1 MAKLSVREVK
11 GILAAEKADAL
22 SAMSANKLSEQRRD
36 AMEYFLGDMSRD
48 MPKITGRSSVIST
61 DVADTIDG
69 LMPGLLEIFCGSDEV
84 VRFDP
89 VGPEDVEAADQE
101 SQYVSHVFMNKN
113 PGFTLLQTGFLDGL
127 LSKTGIFKV
136 WWEQSNKE
144 EHETYLDQDDGA
156 FALLAMDPE
165 NEIVEHTQHEE
176 SGGEFGQYILTHD
189 VTIRRKY
196 SKGCAKVEN
205 VPPEEFGVARRTKRI
220 QDCPYC
226 FHEPSGGRL
235 QHELIE
241 EGYDED
247 QIKTLNTYNITGGGM
262 ETKARDSVDESST
275 TGESDGG
282 INPPLRP
289 IQITEHYC
297 RLDYEGD
304 GKTALYKITTGGD
317 DGVVLL
323 KDGKPDI
330 VRQDYVPFAV
340 LHPDPL
346 PHRFFGRS
354 IADKT
359 METQR
364 IKTKLTRELLDN
376 LSLMNNQ
383 QVEIAESHAGPST
396 IDDLIN
402 KKIGG
407 IVRTK
412 QPGGLMPVVIQPIA
426 DSIIPHL
433 QYFDS
438 EREWR
443 TGVTRQGM
451 GLDAAALQNQTA
463 TAAQQLHNATQAKLK
478 RIARNFADGVEDL
491 FWLLHAVIRKNGSQP
506 DTVRLR
512 EKWVQV
518 DPRQWKSRDDMSITV
533 GLGSGGKQEQLNN
546 QMLLIQSQ
554 DQAAAI
560 GMVRPKHFYQSAK
573 DLIKIL
579 DKKDVSLYFQ
589 DPGEDAEMPDNTM
602 KDPAIIKAQMD
613 GQIRMQ
619 ELQAKN
625 EIEKTQAQA
634 DIVTNNTKVQGD
646 LALAREKMQMEMA
659 MKQEEHAMKMQEMR
673 MKMASTMMS
682 AQVKAESEEHTM
694 HHQTAM
700 GEQKMQ
706 HAKASGDQKL
716 QGQAAQTAMKM
727 GPKDKEG
734 KPQPNMKLIEQ
745 IMAGSAP
752 TVPTKGKTKKRLKKV
767 GPGEWEVTE
776 Q

>member
-1 MAKLSVREVK
+1 MAKLSTREVK
-11 GILAAEKADAL
+11 GILAAEKADSL
-22 SAMSANKLSEQRRD
+22 SSMAANKLSEQRTD
-36 AMEYFLGDMSRD
+36 AMNYFLGDMSKD

-113 PGFTLLQTGFLDGL
+113 PGFNLLQTGFLDGL

-136 WWEQSNKE
+136 WWEQSDKE
-144 EHETYLDQDDGA
+144 ERETYLDQDDGA

-165 NEIVEHTQHEE
+165 NEIVEHTPNEPYAE
-176 SGGEFGQYILTHD
+176 GQPPTHD
-189 VTIRRKY
+189 VTIARKY
-196 SKGCAKVEN
+196 TRGCAKVEN

-241 EGYDED
+241 EGYDEA
-247 QIKTLNTYNITGGGM
+247 QIKDLPTYTITGGGM
-262 ETKARDSVDESST
+262 ESSARDSVDESST
-275 TGESDGG
+275 SGEDGG
-282 INPPLRP
+282 LNPPLRP

-354 IADKT
+354 IADKV

-364 IKTKLTRELLDN
+364 IKTKLTREMMDN
-376 LSLMNNQ
+376 ISLVNNQ
-383 QVEIAESHAGPST
+383 QIDVAESHAGPST
-396 IDDLIN
+396 IDDLLN
-402 KKIGG
+402 RKIGG
-407 IVRTK
+407 IVRSK
-412 QPGGLMPVVIQPIA
+412 SPGGINPIVVQPIA
-426 DSIIPHL
+426 DGIMTYL
-433 QYFDS
+433 GYFDQ

-491 FWLLHAVIRKNGSQP
+491 FWLLHAVIRKNGSKP
-506 DTVRLR
+506 ETLRLR
-512 EKWVQV
+512 EKWVQI

-625 EIEKTQAQA
+625 QIEMTQAQA
-634 DIVTNNTKVQGD
+634 DIATNNTKVQAD
-646 LALAREKMQMEMA
+646 MALAREKMQMEMA
-659 MKQEEHAMKMQEMR
+659 MKQEEHQMKMQELR
-673 MKMASTMMS
+673 MKMASTMMT
-682 AQVKAESEEHTM
+682 AQVKAESDERSL
-694 HHQTAM
+694 HHQD
-700 GEQKMQ
+700 
-706 HAKASGDQKL
+706 ASNKQKL

-727 GPKDKEG
+727 GPKDKDG
-734 KPQPNMKLIEQ
+734 NHKPNMELIDR

-752 TVPTKGKTKKRLKKV
+752 TAPKKGKTKKRLKKV
-767 GPGEWEVTE
+767 GPGEWEVE
-776 Q
+776 ESN